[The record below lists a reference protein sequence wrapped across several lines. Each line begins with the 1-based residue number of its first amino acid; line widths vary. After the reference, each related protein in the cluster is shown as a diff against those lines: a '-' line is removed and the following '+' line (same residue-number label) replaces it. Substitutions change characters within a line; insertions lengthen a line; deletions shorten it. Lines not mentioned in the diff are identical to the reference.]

1 MARTRTPVI
10 VVAGFLGSGKTTL
23 LNHLL
28 RHSGGTRIG
37 VIVNDFGAI
46 NIDAMAV
53 AGQVDAMVSLDN
65 GCLCCAVDPG
75 ELDTMVHKL
84 SRPQSAID
92 VIVIEAS
99 GLADPRSIVK
109 MLISSEEPGIRY
121 GGFVEVVDAVEFES
135 TRAEHP
141 EIDTQIDFADVVL
154 INKIDRID
162 PDSRASLRRT
172 LETISPGT
180 PLLPTDHGR
189 VDPSFLFDE
198 HARSTQPKVGEQL
211 SLDDLCV
218 HDSGSHSDHEH
229 LHTAY
234 ETVTFTSETPMD
246 PRKLMNFLDH
256 RPAGLYR
263 LKGNVHFELS
273 EYREKFVLQTV
284 GNYLRFHR
292 TRWES
297 DENRATSLVAIGAG
311 LDTEELTAQLRECV
325 ESESA
330 EHDEFRMLPIL
341 RFTED

>member
-1 MARTRTPVI
+1 MARTRIPVI

-28 RHSGGTRIG
+28 RQSGGTRIG
-37 VIVNDFGAI
+37 VIVNDFGSI

-121 GGFVEVVDAVEFES
+121 GGFVEVVDAVEFDS
-135 TRAEHP
+135 TRSRHP

-154 INKIDRID
+154 VNKIDRVD
-162 PDSRASLRRT
+162 ADSRASVLRT
-172 LETISPGT
+172 LGTITPGT
-180 PLLPTDHGR
+180 PLLPTEHGR
-189 VDPSFLFDE
+189 IDPSFLFDE

-211 SLDDLCV
+211 SLDDLCA
-218 HDSGSHSDHEH
+218 HDEDDHEH
-229 LHTAY
+229 LHTVY
-234 ETVTFTSETPMD
+234 ETVTFTSESPMD
-246 PRKLMNFLDH
+246 PRSLMHFLDH

-263 LKGNVHFELS
+263 LKGNVYFGLADHP
-273 EYREKFVLQTV
+273 EKFVLHTV

-292 TRWES
+292 RGWDSGETRT
-297 DENRATSLVAIGAG
+297 TSLVAIGAG
-311 LDTEELTAQLRECV
+311 LDTTDLTARLRDCV
-325 ESESA
+325 APESS
-330 EHDEFRMLPIL
+330 EHDEFSMLPIL
-341 RFTED
+341 RFTDG